1 MFTAEDIAA
10 LKLALATGVSEVRY
24 ADGRQVKYRSLDE
37 IRQVILM
44 AQADI
49 APSTESR
56 SFVAEF

>member
-1 MFTAEDIAA
+1 MFTADDIAA